1 MTDHDLSSKVEMN
14 EENSSR
20 QSRWSPPPVGV
31 IKVNWDAS
39 INEVK
44 DWVGM
49 GIIARDSNGLCMGAR
64 CITIRAWTD
73 LKTAEFM
80 AALQAVQFCKEVGFW
95 DIIFEGDATQV
106 VKEITIQS
114 SSFSKV
120 DHFIESI
127 YLEKQLFRSAKF
139 QAIPRTC
146 NMAAH
151 TLAKE
156 ATANFVDLCW
166 LEDTPTSVSSI
177 VFREQSGP

>member
-1 MTDHDLSSKVEMN
+1 
-14 EENSSR
+14 
-20 QSRWSPPPVGV
+20 
-31 IKVNWDAS
+31 
-39 INEVK
+39 
-44 DWVGM
+44 
-49 GIIARDSNGLCMGAR
+49 
-64 CITIRAWTD
+64 
-73 LKTAEFM
+73 
-80 AALQAVQFCKEVGFW
+80 VGFW